1 VVVNNIVIYHTASS
15 VYGTEYRR
23 DTIKVLDQY
32 NKVIRDEYTVSLT
45 NLEPEYHQKN
55 KQSVPN
61 PCK

>member
-1 VVVNNIVIYHTASS
+1 MWFYNPTASS
-15 VYGTEYRR
+15 VYGTDYKR

-32 NKVIRDEYTVSLT
+32 NKVIWNEYTMSWSLA
-45 NLEPEYHQKN
+45 NLAPEYHQKH